1 MSSKIGIKSENKY
14 AILVANCGLFGTF
27 LHFLHGGLLSMLNEL
42 ALFLILT
49 IGGYDVWLILAGKE
63 TISCR
68 FQRYFPT
75 WVDMILLVAVV
86 IVIYMLP
93 ILCGLKVL
101 LAALAGHVFF
111 PNRERYR
118 TG

>member
-1 MSSKIGIKSENKY
+1 VND
-14 AILVANCGLFGTF
+14 
-27 LHFLHGGLLSMLNEL
+27 L
-42 ALFLILT
+42 AVFLILVV
-49 IGGYDVWLILAGKE
+49 GGYDVWLILAGKE

-86 IVIYMLP
+86 IGIYMLP

-101 LAALAGHVFF
+101 LATLAGHVFF
-111 PNRERYR
+111 PNRERWQSK
-118 TG
+118 